1 MRRCVMMSLLS
12 LALVAAA
19 AQAGEGWRLVRVPGF
34 WEKAGGE
41 LGRYDGFAWYR
52 CFVKVPAEWKGK
64 TLDLELG
71 CVDDADETFVN
82 GVKVGATGRMP
93 PKYDGQSGAYR
104 RYKVDPK
111 HVRAGAWNVIAVRAY
126 DKSGGGGI
134 CRGEPG
140 LFLGRTGLSLSGF
153 WELRTGDDPSWAAWP
168 EGVEPDKLAGTYLAA
183 AKPPVGKPVPRPRGR
198 RGRTPPRPLGQ
209 AVIEGAEQVNA
220 PEGKWVLWY
229 RKPARQWVEALP
241 VGNGRMGAMVF
252 GGIDVER
259 IQFNEDTLW
268 TGQPQDYQHEG
279 AAQHLLQVRKLLFAG
294 KQREAEQLAGR
305 EMMSV
310 PLRQEDYQP
319 FGDLNLAFPGHLQ
332 VSGYHRELDLDE
344 AVARVRYTANGV
356 TYTREVFASHPDQV
370 IVVRIACDK
379 PGELAFDATLTSPH
393 AEADMVR
400 ISDDTLALRGR
411 VTQKSGT
418 GTESRLRFEAHLKV
432 RVRGGAVTV
441 ANDKVSI
448 AGANAATLILTGASS
463 YVNYQDISADP
474 KARCEAVLT
483 KLGDKPDDATRRD
496 HVADHQGLFR
506 RVDLDLG
513 TTDAVRKETD
523 QRVADFKEGDDPHL
537 AALYFQFGRYL
548 LIASSRPGGQPAN
561 LQGLWN
567 DRPSPPWGSKY
578 TVNINTEM
586 NYWPAE
592 PTNLGECAEPLFAML
607 ADCAVSGRKTAKT
620 YYGCGGWVL
629 HHNTDLW
636 RGTAPIN
643 ASNHGIWVVGGAWLC
658 QHLWWHYEFT
668 GDKEFLAK
676 TAYPILKGAAEFFAD
691 FLIEDPRGDNRWL
704 ISGPSNSPENG
715 GLVMGPTMD
724 HQIIRDLFAHVIAA
738 SETLGVDEALRAR
751 LAEMRKRI
759 APNQIGQHGQL
770 QEWLEDKDNP
780 KNTHRHISH
789 LWGLFPGDEITR
801 RGTPKLWKAARQSLV
816 FRGDGGT
823 GWSMGWKIN
832 CWARFE
838 DGDHAYLMLSKQLS
852 PGRTYP
858 NLLDAHPPFQ
868 IDGNFGAASG
878 ICEMLLQSHAGDV
891 HLLPAL
897 PGAWKTGSVSGL
909 CARGGFVVD
918 IAWKEGKLA
927 SATLRSRLGSACRLR
942 TPIPVA
948 VTCDGKP
955 VKLEHPEPTV
965 VVFDT
970 EPSKAYA
977 VTPAP

>member
-1 MRRCVMMSLLS
+1 MH
-12 LALVAAA
+12 
-19 AQAGEGWRLVRVPGF
+19 VPGF
-34 WEKAGGE
+34 WEKAGGS
-41 LGRYDGFAWYR
+41 LSRYDGFAWYR
-52 CFVKVPAEWKGK
+52 CFVKVPADWKGK

-71 CVDDADETFVN
+71 CVDDVDETFVN
-82 GVKVGATGRMP
+82 GVKVGATGRVP
-93 PKYDGQSGAYR
+93 PKYDGQSGAQR
-104 RYKVDPK
+104 RYKVPAK
-111 HVRAGAWNVIAVRAY
+111 AVRPGAWNLVAVRAY

-140 LFLGRTGLSLSGF
+140 LFLGNKGLSLSGA
-153 WELRTGDDPSWAAWP
+153 WELRTGDDPTWATWP
-168 EGVEPDKLAGTYLAA
+168 EGAEAERLAASYLAA
-183 AKPPVGKPVPRPRGR
+183 AKPPVGKAIPRR
-198 RGRTPPRPLGQ
+198 RGRGRPAPRALGQ

-220 PEGKWVLWY
+220 PEGTWVLWY
-229 RKPARQWVEALP
+229 RKPARRWEEALP

-259 IQFNEDTLW
+259 IQFNEDSLW
-268 TGQPQDYQHEG
+268 TGQPQDYQHPG
-279 AAQHLLQVRKLLFAG
+279 AAEHLPEVRKLLLAG
-294 KQREAEQLAGR
+294 KQREAERLAAQH
-305 EMMSV
+305 MMSV
-310 PLRQEDYQP
+310 PLRQEYYQP
-319 FGDLNLAFPGHLQ
+319 FGDLNLAFPGHLK
-332 VSGYHRELDLDE
+332 VTGYRRTLDLDE
-344 AVARVRYTANGV
+344 AVARVSYQAGDA
-356 TYTREVFASHPDQV
+356 TYAREILASHPDQA
-370 IVVRIACDK
+370 IVVRIVSDK
-379 PGELAFDATLTSPH
+379 PGALAFDATLTSPH
-393 AEADMVR
+393 AEADRVR

-432 RVRGGAVTV
+432 RVRGGTATV
-441 ANDKVSI
+441 ANDKVSV
-448 AGANAATLILTGASS
+448 AGANAVTLILTAATS
-463 YVNYQDISADP
+463 YVSYQDISADP
-474 KARCEAVLT
+474 KARCEAVLA
-483 KLGDKPDDATRRD
+483 KLGDKPYDAIRRD

-506 RVDLDLG
+506 RVALDLG
-513 TTDAVRKETD
+513 TTDATAKETD
-523 QRVADFKEGDDPHL
+523 QRVADFKGGDDPHL

-567 DRPSPPWGSKY
+567 PHLRPPWGSKY

-592 PTNLGECAEPLFAML
+592 PTHLPECAAPLFAML
-607 ADCAVSGRKTAKT
+607 ADCAVTGRKTART
-620 YYGCGGWVL
+620 FYDCGGWLL
-629 HHNTDLW
+629 HHNIDLW

-658 QHLWWHYEFT
+658 QHLWMHYEFS

-691 FLIEDPRGDNRWL
+691 FLIEDPRHPDKKWL

-724 HQIIRDLFAHVIAA
+724 HQIIRDLFANVVEASRILDVDAA
-738 SETLGVDEALRAR
+738 FRNR
-751 LAEMRKRI
+751 LIGLRKRI

-770 QEWLEDKDNP
+770 QEWLEDKDSPRNR
-780 KNTHRHISH
+780 HRHISH
-789 LWGLFPGDEITR
+789 LWGLFPGREITR
-801 RGTPKLWKAARQSLV
+801 RGSPELWKAAMQSLV

-838 DGDHAYLMLSKQLS
+838 DGDHAYLMLRNLLKLTHS
-852 PGRTYP
+852 PLTTHRGGGTFP
-858 NLLDAHPPFQ
+858 NLFDAHPPFQ
-868 IDGNFGAASG
+868 IDGNFGATSG

-897 PGAWKTGSVSGL
+897 PGALKTGSVSGL

-965 VVFDT
+965 AVFAS
-970 EPSKAYA
+970 EPSKTYA